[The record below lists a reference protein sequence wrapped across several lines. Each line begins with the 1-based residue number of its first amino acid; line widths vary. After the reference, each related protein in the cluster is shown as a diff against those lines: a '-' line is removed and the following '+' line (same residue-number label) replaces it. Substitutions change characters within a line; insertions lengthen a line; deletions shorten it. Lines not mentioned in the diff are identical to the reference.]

1 MRKTKANLFYIPL
14 LLILS
19 NSIFAISPVQLSD
32 DIKKYELGLDLEYF
46 EDKSGNLTIDD
57 ISSAKYIN
65 QFQKSGEKTPSF
77 GYTGSAIWFHFKI
90 DAKETQIKKWLL
102 EMAAPPTYNFILFQR
117 TKDNLWQKTEVG
129 SLKPFSERPIDDRNF
144 VFSVELK
151 NSHEFYA
158 RIKTGGSLFLPL
170 TLWEPIKF
178 AEKVQKEQLFLG
190 IFFGILFIMAI
201 YNLFLYFATREKNYL
216 FYILYA
222 VNLGLAM
229 FADKGMTL
237 QYFWPNAPYFNN
249 TIELFFYNS
258 SLIWALIF
266 SRSFLQTKIT
276 SPVSDIIIKIL
287 LFITALVMPLFFIGF
302 KDAGITV
309 NVNMSLFSPVIVLF
323 ISIYVYVRGYKAA
336 RLFLIAFTGLML
348 GIPPYILKLK
358 GLLNSNLFTE
368 NSLFLGSVAEMVLL
382 SFALADQINILRVN
396 KQDAER
402 KALES
407 ELLYSREKLES
418 QKVRYEKLKKV
429 IQPHYLLN
437 SLNTM
442 LSWISKNPEKS
453 EDVIADLTDEFR
465 LTYKLAEKKEVK
477 LKEELRLCRAHLRIM
492 GIRFDKNFELKTN
505 NITEDEKI
513 PPLIFHTLLENA
525 FLYQNLNEKN
535 TVIISKEET
544 ENSVEYLFETKG
556 DMLETDSNNSSK
568 TGIGGKY
575 IKTVLETAYPG
586 KWQFESSQS
595 KGGWKSVIKIVG
607 TNRVS
612 A

>member
-1 MRKTKANLFYIPL
+1 MTNIKIKFFFIFVFLVNST
-14 LLILS
+14 
-19 NSIFAISPVQLSD
+19 SIFSISPVQIND
-32 DIKKYELGLDLEYF
+32 NIKKYELGLELEYL
-46 EDKSGNLTIDD
+46 EDKTGNLTIDD
-57 ISSAKYIN
+57 ISSEKYIN
-65 QFQKSGEKTPSF
+65 QFQKSEEKIPGF
-77 GYTGSAIWFHFKI
+77 GYTSSAIWFHFKI
-90 DAKETQIKKWLL
+90 DAQETQIKKWLL

-117 TKDNLWQKTEVG
+117 TEDNLWQKTEVG

-144 VFSVELK
+144 VFPVELK

-158 RIKTGGSLFLPL
+158 RIQTGGSMFLPL

-276 SPVSDIIIKIL
+276 SPVSDIIIKVL
-287 LFITALVMPLFFIGF
+287 LSITALVMPLFFIGF

-358 GLLNSNLFTE
+358 GILNSNLFTE

-465 LTYKLAEKKEVK
+465 LTYKLAEQKEVE
-477 LKEELRLCRAHLRIM
+477 LKDELRLCRAHLRIM
-492 GIRFDKNFELKTN
+492 GIRFGKNFELKTK
-505 NITEDEKI
+505 NITENEKI

-525 FLYQNLNEKN
+525 FLYQELSENE
-535 TVIISKEET
+535 TAILSKKET
-544 ENSVEYLFETKG
+544 ENDIEYSFQTKG
-556 DMLETDSNNSSK
+556 KLLKTGFNNSAR
-568 TGIGGKY
+568 TGVGGKY
-575 IKTVLETAYPG
+575 IKTLLESAYAG
-586 KWQFESSQS
+586 RWKFESF
-595 KGGWKSVIKIVG
+595 KVDGGWKTVIKISHGDKV
-607 TNRVS
+607 
-612 A
+612 